1 MSYYTYFYPKKEQ
14 YNPCELSAEEIKN
27 KIIEAKEDFQS
38 KKIRLI
44 VALIQ
49 HYYTK
54 EPSLISCLETIWKT
68 LVYECD
74 RIAKYEWMEVI
85 KEDMEAY
92 GEVAINHAS
101 CPSKYYLEEAIERN
115 NAVIT
120 NCFTRILVIASAQ
133 PFYNK
138 KEKNSYNEEELD
150 YLTDAFLELIESI
163 IEEVIDTVEDRN
175 KNYFMLDYYDT
186 KVEENGLKESK
197 LE

>member
-1 MSYYTYFYPKKEQ
+1 MSYYTYFRPKKEQ
-14 YNPCELSAEEIKN
+14 YNPCNLSAKEIKS
-27 KIIEAKEDFQS
+27 KIIEAKEALQS

-44 VALIQ
+44 VALIR

-54 EPSLISCLETIWKT
+54 EPLIISYLENIWKT

-85 KEDMEAY
+85 KEDVETY

-115 NAVIT
+115 NAIIT
-120 NCFTRILVIASAQ
+120 KCFTRILVIASAQ

-138 KEKNSYNEEELD
+138 KEKSSYNEEELD
-150 YLTDAFLELIESI
+150 YLTDTFLELIESI
-163 IEEVIDTVEDRN
+163 LEEVIDTVEDRN
-175 KNYFMLDYYDT
+175 INYFMLDYYDT
-186 KVEENGLKESK
+186 KVEEDRLKESE